1 MTDKEIKPE
10 VDSQAQKKK
19 RQAEKYRAREAESE
33 RWKQSD
39 RDRET
44 WIAVDKLMT
53 EKEKQGREKEQA
65 ERVLPPPP
73 PPSPL
78 KSQHA
83 LAGRDLG
90 SCCAALYY
98 VHGETEVQRSQV
110 TCKGT
115 GWRTTASTGTQP
127 CFPPPRPHPPHL

>member
-65 ERVLPPPP
+65 ERVLPP
-73 PPSPL
+73 
-78 KSQHA
+78 
-83 LAGRDLG
+83 R
-90 SCCAALYY
+90 
-98 VHGETEVQRSQV
+98 
-110 TCKGT
+110 
-115 GWRTTASTGTQP
+115 
-127 CFPPPRPHPPHL
+127 PPHLH

>member
-53 EKEKQGREKEQA
+53 EKEKQGRETEQA
-65 ERVLPPPP
+65 ERVLPPPAP
-73 PPSPL
+73 PISTEITARFSWKGPWVLLCRPL
-78 KSQHA
+78 
-83 LAGRDLG
+83 LCPWGN
-90 SCCAALYY
+90 
-98 VHGETEVQRSQV
+98 
-110 TCKGT
+110 
-115 GWRTTASTGTQP
+115 
-127 CFPPPRPHPPHL
+127 